1 MATMTEIRYSRE
13 QLERMT
19 FGWLQYHQR
28 QPAGSTRTNLKWEYL
43 DLSTLKV
50 RVDSDS
56 CTFEAPCRAGIPYD
70 RLIEWYESQHEFTL
84 ED

>member
-1 MATMTEIRYSRE
+1 MATMTEIRYTQE

-28 QPAGSTRTNLKWEYL
+28 QPVGSTRTNLKWEYL

-50 RVDSDS
+50 RVDSDR
-56 CTFEAPCRAGIPYD
+56 CTFEAHCRAGIPYD
-70 RLIEWYESQHEFTL
+70 RLIEWYESQHDFTL